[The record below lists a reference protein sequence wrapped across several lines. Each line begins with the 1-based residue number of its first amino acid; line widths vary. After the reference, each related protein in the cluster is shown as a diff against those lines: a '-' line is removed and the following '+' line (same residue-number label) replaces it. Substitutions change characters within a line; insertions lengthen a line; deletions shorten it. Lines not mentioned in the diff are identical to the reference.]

1 MTIRITVSDRVQ
13 YRVRGTINNET
24 GAAEA
29 FDFRVTARRLDPEA
43 LQSQLAESSRR
54 IEDFLADVI
63 VGWQGVVDAEGTDVP
78 FSPAALSQLLKIPGL
93 AVLIF
98 KGYVAETAA
107 KEKN

>member
-13 YRVRGTINNET
+13 YRVRGTINNES

-29 FDFRVTARRLDPEA
+29 FDFRVTARRLDPESMQA
-43 LQSQLAESSRR
+43 QLADSSRR
-54 IEDFLADVI
+54 IDDFLADVI

-78 FSPAALSQLLKIPGL
+78 FSPTALAQLLKIPNIGL
-93 AVLIF
+93 LMF
-98 KGYVAETAA
+98 KAYAAETAA